1 MFNKL
6 NRCTLAL
13 MLLTSSMSF
22 SGPLS
27 TNVVDPNYE
36 YFDDDILN
44 VIENRVGNNNPNIY
58 IAPLF
63 PINAPDDFVES
74 TAMKIANNL
83 NNGKVSLIYNNL
95 GGHWTASVIRKD
107 A

>member
-22 SGPLS
+22 SALP
-27 TNVVDPNYE
+27 TKVVDPNYE

-44 VIENRVGNNNPNIY
+44 
-58 IAPLF
+58 A
-63 PINAPDDFVES
+63 
-74 TAMKIANNL
+74 
-83 NNGKVSLIYNNL
+83 NL
-95 GGHWTASVIRKD
+95 G
-107 A
+107 